1 MTRHRRRCEGSYH
14 LSCELCGQ
22 RFHRRDRYNT
32 HLQLKHRVM
41 APPIYMTGR
50 GSARPLVVVP
60 EELAVEEQEQ
70 EGQGQG
76 QG

>member
-32 HLQLKHRVM
+32 HLQIKHNVLP
-41 APPIYMTGR
+41 PPIYMTGR
-50 GSARPLVVVP
+50 GSAARPFVAVP
-60 EELAVEEQEQ
+60 EEVKEEE
-70 EGQGQG
+70 EG
-76 QG
+76 